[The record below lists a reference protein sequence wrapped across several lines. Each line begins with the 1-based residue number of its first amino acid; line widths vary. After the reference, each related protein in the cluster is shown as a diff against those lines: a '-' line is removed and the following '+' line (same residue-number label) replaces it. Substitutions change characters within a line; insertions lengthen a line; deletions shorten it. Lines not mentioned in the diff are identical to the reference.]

1 MAQTKHSM
9 KVPLIDLKAQYA
21 SIRDDVR
28 AAVDRV
34 FESQHF
40 VMGPEVA
47 ALEAEVAVYCQT
59 KEAIGCA
66 SGSDALLLALM
77 ALDVGPD
84 DEVITSPFSFF
95 ATASAIA
102 RLGAR
107 PVFVDIDPRTYN
119 LNVDQ
124 LTAAISARTRVV
136 LPVHLYGQ
144 CADMDQLLAI
154 CKERDLVLIEDAA
167 QAIGAEDRGRRAGSM
182 GLAGCFSFY
191 PSKNLGAAGDAGIIT
206 TSDAGFA
213 GRVRRLR
220 VHGGLT
226 EYQHVEVGLNSRID
240 ALQAVVLRAKLPH
253 LDGWSNAR
261 AQKAQRYSHLLEGAK
276 LTFRLDPPYVKPDS
290 RHIFHQYV
298 VRVPDHR
305 DALMEHLQA
314 HGVATKIYYPIP
326 LHMQECFKFLGYR
339 EGEFPEAEKAARET
353 FALPLFPEL
362 TGEQQ
367 EYVVKTIQDFTI

>member
-1 MAQTKHSM
+1 M
-9 KVPLIDLKAQYA
+9 KIPLIDLKAQYV

-47 ALEAEVAVYCQT
+47 ALEAEVAAYCQT
-59 KEAIGCA
+59 TEAIGCA

-77 ALDVGPD
+77 ALDVGPN

-107 PVFVDIDPRTYN
+107 PVFVDIDPLTYN
-119 LNVDQ
+119 LSVDQ
-124 LTAAISARTRVV
+124 LAAAISSRTRVV

-144 CADMDQLLAI
+144 CADMDQILAI
-154 CKERDLVLIEDAA
+154 CKSKNLVLIEDAA

-206 TSDAGFA
+206 TSDADFS

-261 AQKAQRYSHLLEGAK
+261 AKKAQTYSHLLEGAK
-276 LTFRLDPPYVKPDS
+276 LNFRLHPPYVKSDS

-298 VRVPDHR
+298 IRVPDHR
-305 DALMEHLQA
+305 DALMEHLRA
-314 HGVATKIYYPIP
+314 HDIATKVYYPIP
-326 LHMQECFKFLGYR
+326 LHLQECFAYLGYK
-339 EGEFPEAEKAARET
+339 EGDFPEAEKAARET

-362 TGEQQ
+362 TSAQQ
-367 EYVVKTIQDFTI
+367 EYVVNAIQNFKL